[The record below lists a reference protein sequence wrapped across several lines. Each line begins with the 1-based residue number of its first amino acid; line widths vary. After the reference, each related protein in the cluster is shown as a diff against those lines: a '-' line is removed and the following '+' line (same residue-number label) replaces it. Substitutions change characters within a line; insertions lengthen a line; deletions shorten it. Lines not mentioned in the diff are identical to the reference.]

1 MTLFSFLAL
10 LGTLVFSTQ
19 AEPETPQDTV
29 HYSISMESSA
39 AWGDSRTPLW
49 LNANK
54 YGLSSLQQYNGLVRA
69 QVFQNLT
76 TDSEKKWDIG
86 WGIDV
91 VGAKNFTSTFLV
103 QQAYLK
109 VRWLNGTLTVG
120 SKEEPL
126 QLKPDNLSSGS
137 QTFGINA
144 RPIPQVRLALDDY
157 LNVFRNRHWLAFKG
171 HLSYGFMTDGDWQK
185 RWTQQQ
191 SKYSSQVLYHSKAGY
206 LRFGTPDKPFT
217 FEAGLEM
224 ACQFGGQGF
233 KGDEILKEKRD
244 LQGFLNALFWGGKGA
259 EDVLATGGYGNSL
272 GSWVARANLDYPDWY
287 LGLYYD
293 HFFEDHSGMFLLD
306 YDGYGEGEEWNVK
319 KYNKWV
325 HYKLKDMMLGAELQ
339 LKNVP
344 WLNRIVVEYL
354 YTKYQSGDKYHDHTP
369 EDPSHIA
376 GQDNNY
382 NHDFYTG
389 WHHWG
394 QAIGNPLYASPIYN
408 QDHELRF
415 RNNRFVAWHLGVSGQ
430 IMPQLSYR
438 LLLSAQTGGLGTYT
452 APIDPSIGNCSLMT
466 ELNYTHREWLVSLR
480 YGQDNGALLG
490 HNRGVQFSVRFT
502 H

>member
-1 MTLFSFLAL
+1 MFSILFALCTLP
-10 LGTLVFSTQ
+10 LGSP
-19 AEPETPQDTV
+19 AEPAAPEDTI
-29 HYSISMESSA
+29 HYSVSMESSA

-69 QVFQNLT
+69 QVSQNLT
-76 TDSEKKWDIG
+76 ADSDKKWDIA
-86 WGIDV
+86 WGVDV
-91 VGAKNFTSTFLV
+91 AGAAHFTSSFLV

-137 QTFGINA
+137 QTLGINA

-157 LNVFRNRHWLAFKG
+157 LNIFRNHHWLAFKG
-171 HLSYGFMTDGDWQK
+171 HLAYGFLTDGDWQK
-185 RWTQQQ
+185 SWTQQQ
-191 SKYSSQVLYHSKAGY
+191 GRYSSDVLYHSKAGY
-206 LRFGTPDKPFT
+206 LRFGNPEKPFT

-233 KGDEILKEKRD
+233 KGDEILREKRN
-244 LQGFLNALFWGGKGA
+244 LQGFFNTLLWGGKGA
-259 EDVLATGGYGNSL
+259 EDVLATGGYGNTL
-272 GSWVARANLDYPDWY
+272 GSWVARANLNYPDWY
-287 LGLYYD
+287 LGLYFD

-306 YDGYGEGEEWNVK
+306 YDGYGEGDEWNVK

-344 WLNRIVVEYL
+344 WLNHIVVEYL
-354 YTKYQSGDKYHDHTP
+354 YTKYQSGDQYHDHTP
-369 EDPSHIA
+369 EDPSHRA
-376 GQDNNY
+376 GMDDYY
-382 NHDFYTG
+382 NHGFYTG

-394 QAIGNPLYASPIYN
+394 QVIGNPLYASPIYN
-408 QDHELRF
+408 KDHQLMVK
-415 RNNRFVAWHLGVSGQ
+415 NNRFVAWHLGVSGQ

-438 LLLSAQTGGLGTYT
+438 LLLSAQKDGLGTYHV
-452 APIDPSIGNCSLMT
+452 PLEVPVGNCSLMT
-466 ELNYTHREWLVSLR
+466 ELNYTHRAWLVSLR
-480 YGQDNGALLG
+480 YGQDNGELLG
-490 HNRGVQFSVRFT
+490 HNRGMQLSVRFT
-502 H
+502 R